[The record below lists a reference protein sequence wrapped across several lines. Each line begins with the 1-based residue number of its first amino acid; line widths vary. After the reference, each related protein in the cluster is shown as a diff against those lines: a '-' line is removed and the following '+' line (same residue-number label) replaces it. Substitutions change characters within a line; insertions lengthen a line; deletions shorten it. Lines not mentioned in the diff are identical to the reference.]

1 VLTEKV
7 FPRQASVVTAG
18 EFVVAAAHSQPR

>member
-7 FPRQASVVTAG
+7 FVRQASVVTAS
-18 EFVVAAAHSQPR
+18 ELVAALAS